1 MALAKFGGGC
11 MGGPCQGHGGPRST
25 DEYHTLKLPPEA
37 SPGGTP
43 GRAPGGPPEARAL
56 GYGPAVLKPLGFII
70 LPLVRL
76 TQYRSTHTRAFL
88 YKFGFSIVILNSLEL
103 ATVTTCLTEKMQI
116 TLQKLFTKNNNLL
129 R

>member
-56 GYGPAVLKPLGFII
+56 GVRPGRIKTFRFYNITPSAVNAIP
-70 LPLVRL
+70 VN
-76 TQYRSTHTRAFL
+76 THTC
-88 YKFGFSIVILNSLEL
+88 VSL
-103 ATVTTCLTEKMQI
+103 
-116 TLQKLFTKNNNLL
+116 
-129 R
+129 